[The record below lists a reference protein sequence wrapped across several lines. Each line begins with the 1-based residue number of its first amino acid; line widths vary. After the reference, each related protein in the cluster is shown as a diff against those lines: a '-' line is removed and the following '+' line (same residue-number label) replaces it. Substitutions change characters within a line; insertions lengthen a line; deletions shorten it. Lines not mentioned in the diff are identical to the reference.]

1 MNVYICSA
9 ARTPIGSYGGS
20 LKDTSAPQLATIAAK
35 AAIERSGIDGALID
49 EVIFGQVLQAGVG
62 QNLARQATLGAGL
75 PITTPAMTLNKV
87 CGSSMRAL
95 SLAAQII
102 RSGDDQVILAGGAES
117 MSGAPY
123 ISRNMRWGA
132 RMGDVKMVD
141 YMVYD
146 GVFDVFNQYHMG
158 ITAENIA
165 EQFGI
170 SRETQDEIALASQQK
185 AAAAVASGRF
195 KDEIVPVEVKKKKE
209 TVLFDTDE
217 YVKANT
223 TMEILGKLRPA
234 FKKDGT
240 VTAGNASGINDAG
253 AAMIICSE
261 DFVKAN
267 GLKPLAKIRSY
278 GSVGCEPSV
287 MGLGPIESTRQA
299 LKRAGLTV
307 DDLQLIESNEAFA
320 AQAHAVNTTL
330 GFNMDIVNVNGGAI
344 ALGHPI
350 GAAGCRITTTLIHEM
365 IKRDLEIGLAT
376 MCIGGG
382 IGEAIIVERDELCK

>member
-20 LKDTSAPQLATIAAK
+20 LKDTTAPQLATVAAK

-62 QNLARQATLGAGL
+62 QNIARQATLGAGL

-102 RSGDDQVILAGGAES
+102 RSGDDQCILAGGAES

-223 TMEILGKLRPA
+223 TMEVLAKLRPA

-253 AAMIICSE
+253 AAMVICSE
-261 DFVKAN
+261 EFVKAH

-307 DDLQLIESNEAFA
+307 ADLQLIESNEAFA

>member
-20 LKDTSAPQLATIAAK
+20 LKDISAPQLATIAAK
-35 AAIERSGIDGALID
+35 AALERSGIDGALID
-49 EVIFGQVLQAGVG
+49 EVIFGEVLQAGVG

-95 SLAAQII
+95 SLATQII
-102 RSGDDQVILAGGAES
+102 RSGDDQAILAGGAES

-165 EQFGI
+165 EQFNI
-170 SRETQDEIALASQQK
+170 SRETQDAIALASQQK

-223 TMEILGKLRPA
+223 TAEVLAKLRPA

-253 AAMIICSE
+253 AAMVLCSE
-261 DFVKAN
+261 EFVKAH
-267 GLKPLAKIRSY
+267 GMKPLAKIRSY
-278 GSVGCEPSV
+278 GSVGCDPSV

-307 DDLQLIESNEAFA
+307 ADLQLIESNEAFA

-330 GFNMDIVNVNGGAI
+330 GFDMDIVNVNGGAI

>member
-20 LKDTSAPQLATIAAK
+20 LKDTTAPQLATVAAK

-95 SLAAQII
+95 SLATQII
-102 RSGDDQVILAGGAES
+102 RSGDDQCILAGGAES

-223 TMEILGKLRPA
+223 TMEGLAKLRPA

-253 AAMIICSE
+253 AAMVICSE
-261 DFVKAN
+261 EFVKAH

-278 GSVGCEPSV
+278 GSVGCDPSV

-307 DDLQLIESNEAFA
+307 ADLQLIESNEAFA

>member
-20 LKDTSAPQLATIAAK
+20 LKDISAPQLGTIAAK
-35 AAIERSGIDGALID
+35 AALERSGIDGAAID

-95 SLAAQII
+95 SLATQII

-217 YVKANT
+217 YVKAGT

-240 VTAGNASGINDAG
+240 VTAGNASGINDAA
-253 AAMIICSE
+253 AAMVICSE

-267 GLKPLAKIRSY
+267 GLKPLAKIRAY

-307 DDLQLIESNEAFA
+307 ADLQLIESNEAFA

-382 IGEAIIVERDELCK
+382 MGEAIIVERDELCK